1 MRLSSRGL
9 TITDAPTST
18 YNEMLEKK
26 KRYVKRERKKRVS
39 AACRKGKHGLAC
51 LAISSCNCPCHKVE
65 E

>member
-1 MRLSSRGL
+1 VRLSSRGL

-26 KRYVKRERKKRVS
+26 KRYVKRERKKKLS
-39 AACRKGKHGLAC
+39 AACRKGKHNLMC
-51 LAISSCNCPCHKVE
+51 LAISSCNCACHEVE